1 MKIISITNT
10 QINTINN
17 FKRCKY
23 CKSEFFSGF
32 GHGHDGDFCS
42 KYCWNKFKK
51 SQYVNNKNKI
61 NNR

>member
-1 MKIISITNT
+1 M
-10 QINTINN
+10 NN
-17 FKRCKY
+17 FKKCKQ
-23 CKSEFFSGF
+23 CQSEFFSGF

-51 SQYVNNKNKI
+51 SQYLNNKNKI